1 MKSIF
6 EKELIERCTKQ
17 DRKAQFELFER
28 YKVAL
33 YSSVFRI
40 LNEEDL
46 AHDALQEAFI
56 EIFKG
61 IKKFRSESTLGFWM
75 KRIAIRKA
83 IKMAKSR
90 MLFTSL
96 DQVAELPDHAPL
108 DGWIDGQLLDVT
120 IRELPVGCRSVFLLI
135 EVEGF
140 KHAECAKLLSI
151 SESTSKSQ
159 LSYAK
164 KLLRGKLNQLM
175 KA

>member
-1 MKSIF
+1 MKQNS
-6 EKELIERCTKQ
+6 EKDLITRCSKQ

-61 IKKFRSESTLGFWM
+61 IKKFRGECTLGFWM

-83 IKMAKSR
+83 IKLAKSR
-90 MLFTSL
+90 ILFTPL
-96 DQVAELPDHAPL
+96 DQVTALPDRTPL
-108 DGWIDGQLLDVT
+108 DGWIDGELLDVA
-120 IRELPVGCRSVFLLI
+120 IRELPTGCRSVFLLI
-135 EVEGF
+135 EVEGY
-140 KHAECAKLLSI
+140 KHAECAALLSI
-151 SESTSKSQ
+151 SENTSKSQ

-164 KLLRGKLNQLM
+164 KLLRGKLNELI